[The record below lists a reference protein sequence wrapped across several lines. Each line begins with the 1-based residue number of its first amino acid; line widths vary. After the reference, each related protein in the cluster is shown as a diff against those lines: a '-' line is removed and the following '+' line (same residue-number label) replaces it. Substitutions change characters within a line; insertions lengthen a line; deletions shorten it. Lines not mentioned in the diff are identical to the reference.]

1 MGSAIVPIPGTFV
14 RGSTR
19 RLAQASDLVTGS
31 VATSVARA
39 W

>member
-1 MGSAIVPIPGTFV
+1 MGSAIVPIPARSSG
-14 RGSTR
+14 GQSR